1 MIITKE
7 FLTKKSAC
15 KECVKFVTDKSLIG
29 LEAFDFIN
37 RLMEL
42 NHFDWANWLI
52 VRCLNYKGYVG
63 YAVFAAEQ
71 VIDIY
76 ERKYPNDKIPRNA
89 INAAK
94 KCIENPSIKNETA
107 AYAAADSAVA
117 AAYAA
122 DATDAATYAA
132 VAAAY
137 TDAAAKKEMQI
148 KIINYGLILLEK

>member
-7 FLTKKSAC
+7 FLTRKSAC

-94 KCIENPSIKNETA
+94 KCIENPSIKKA
-107 AYAAADSAVA
+107 P
-117 AAYAA
+117 
-122 DATDAATYAA
+122 
-132 VAAAY
+132 
-137 TDAAAKKEMQI
+137 
-148 KIINYGLILLEK
+148 